1 MVAVLTEAI
10 KEQQYQIQD
19 LKNRLTILENK

>member
-1 MVAVLTEAI
+1 MVVVLTEAI
-10 KEQQYQIQD
+10 KEQQYQIED